1 MLKHVRYERGRAVP
15 LVGGSLCKET
25 RVQCVCLQMQKTH
38 GRAGWCFCLPVLL
51 FNTFWV
57 APFAL
62 YAILCRW
69 HFMRRGAQGGVSCA
83 AAVNTRHPAENCPSL
98 EIYPLSSFMVFR
110 PHGVP
115 ARLDYSRIG
124 GALKLTP
131 LTSYHHHMVP
141 MLNSHGTR
149 KSLLRIQNYISWV
162 RIGRPA

>member
-1 MLKHVRYERGRAVP
+1 MLKHVRYGRGRVAP

-25 RVQCVCLQMQKTH
+25 RVQCVCLQMQKTLWW
-38 GRAGWCFCLPVLL
+38 GGLVLFLLVLL

-57 APFAL
+57 APCAL

-141 MLNSHGTR
+141 MLNSHGAR

>member
-1 MLKHVRYERGRAVP
+1 MQRDACAMCVLADAENTWK
-15 LVGGSLCKET
+15 GGL
-25 RVQCVCLQMQKTH
+25 
-38 GRAGWCFCLPVLL
+38 VLL
-51 FNTFWV
+51 PASTSFQYILGGALCTLCNTLQV
-57 APFAL
+57 AL
-62 YAILCRW
+62 YAKRGPRW
-69 HFMRRGAQGGVSCA
+69 RLLRGP
-83 AAVNTRHPAENCPSL
+83 VNTRHPAENCPSL

>member
-1 MLKHVRYERGRAVP
+1 MP

-57 APFAL
+57 APCAL